1 MFNYIVTPQK
11 MANAFWYAS
20 RVSTHCFNSGLWTV
34 HVSHLWGTRCKEY
47 HCSAAHGSR
56 DTQVAREVHLASI
69 FCDLMWS
76 VSRWS
81 LLRTLSLK
89 CPDIGAM
96 CCMRTEPGSRG
107 ASQQLSTEPT
117 PCLASTAARG
127 KVEISEDWR
136 IGGGS
141 SMEHGLWRKLSF
153 AAFLLPSRSHPC
165 VSHWN
170 FQKQNR
176 MISRLIKRTKPTQ
189 SPCKQCQTR
198 TGSLYGT
205 SRHKVMEW
213 GMRNHEKI
221 IRRYGRYLKIIPKIF
236 DKNGRFRL
244 VSRFWPPTIHQHPRG
259 LLFLLNRDPAYI
271 RHCNGAKLWPDVV
284 RCRGCDS
291 I

>member
-1 MFNYIVTPQK
+1 MI
-11 MANAFWYAS
+11 
-20 RVSTHCFNSGLWTV
+20 CFQGVKTLLQLWFMNSPHAPSVRNKVQGISL
-34 HVSHLWGTRCKEY
+34 C
-47 HCSAAHGSR
+47 AAHGSR

-117 PCLASTAARG
+117 PCLASTAGDGGRWRL
-127 KVEISEDWR
+127 EDWR

-165 VSHWN
+165 FSH
-170 FQKQNR
+170 
-176 MISRLIKRTKPTQ
+176 
-189 SPCKQCQTR
+189 
-198 TGSLYGT
+198 
-205 SRHKVMEW
+205 
-213 GMRNHEKI
+213 
-221 IRRYGRYLKIIPKIF
+221 
-236 DKNGRFRL
+236 
-244 VSRFWPPTIHQHPRG
+244 
-259 LLFLLNRDPAYI
+259 
-271 RHCNGAKLWPDVV
+271 
-284 RCRGCDS
+284 
-291 I
+291 

>member
-1 MFNYIVTPQK
+1 MI
-11 MANAFWYAS
+11 
-20 RVSTHCFNSGLWTV
+20 CFQGVKTLLQLWFMNSPHAPSVRNKVQGISLLRSARKPR
-34 HVSHLWGTRCKEY
+34 HSSCSWGT
-47 HCSAAHGSR
+47 SR
-56 DTQVAREVHLASI
+56 LNL
-69 FCDLMWS
+69 CDLMWF
-76 VSRWS
+76 VSRLS

-117 PCLASTAARG
+117 PCLASTAGDGGRWRL
-127 KVEISEDWR
+127 EDWR

-165 VSHWN
+165 FSHWN

-221 IRRYGRYLKIIPKIF
+221 NKTIWKI
-236 DKNGRFRL
+236 
-244 VSRFWPPTIHQHPRG
+244 S
-259 LLFLLNRDPAYI
+259 
-271 RHCNGAKLWPDVV
+271 
-284 RCRGCDS
+284 
-291 I
+291 